1 MGQLFPLS
9 AVLMH
14 SFSPS
19 RGERNNA
26 QPVER
31 AVFPRVQGKIKDKM
45 IFQNRGQFGGQVP
58 RSCTDRYYERAG
70 TSKWPGFGK
79 LYRWKA
85 TKPKTVRFRFCA
97 PNGTSRPPFLHK
109 KALGLPV
116 LFISYSLNL
125 NYGQTFSFVT
135 LSVRRTLGSPTSS
148 WINASH
154 T

>member
-79 LYRWKA
+79 LYHLQA
-85 TKPKTVRFRFCA
+85 TKLKYLFVFQFCA
-97 PNGTSRPPFLHK
+97 PNTTSPGFSPFLYTNPWSIILS
-109 KALGLPV
+109 ATLINPAIFAPV
-116 LFISYSLNL
+116 
-125 NYGQTFSFVT
+125 T
-135 LSVRRTLGSPTSS
+135 
-148 WINASH
+148 
-154 T
+154 